1 MVFLIATMYEPCD
14 SIADLKTVLHVFT
27 HGLHNPSIITAV
39 YGALASEEVN
49 VLPISGIER
58 NSRSLDPDIFRS
70 QGRNWGICN
79 KCGYIGALN
88 LNSALKRHYDQFL
101 RRMDV
106 RMCAQYHLYS
116 ARRLYVLA
124 PLVHQFQTNCDID
137 MSSAGND
144 LHLSHEAFTGGDQRS
159 HHATADQPAHDA
171 PTLDARKV
179 HGFVIGGVAVIMPLG
194 KLYGILNVKWLY
206 ITSVVLFM
214 AASAVCG
221 AAPDMNA
228 EIVGRVFAGAGG
240 IGMYIGTM
248 ILLSINTS
256 EQERPTYLSLVGL
269 VWGIGTVLGPV
280 IGGSFEQVD
289 WRWAFYLNLVI
300 GALLFPVWFFLLP
313 SFHPAKHLSLNQRLG
328 QFDFVGALLSIGAFV
343 TTIMPI
349 NFGGTS
355 YEWNSGTIISLF
367 VVTGVL
373 WIAFAVQQSLTLFT
387 TPTDRMFP
395 VQFLKNKEAILLFIC
410 AAAINSA
417 VFVPIYFIPIYFQF
431 SRGDGALDSA
441 IRLLPLIFLLCA
453 TILVNGKL
461 MSRFGYYMPWY
472 LVGGV
477 FCLIAN
483 VFLSLLDATTSQ
495 SYIYGFEALLGLGA
509 GGSVQAGYAVIQ
521 AVVPAAD
528 LGYAVSFIMIA
539 QIGGIALGLAC
550 ASAVFINGATNALGD
565 LLPSLSDS
573 ELQSAISGTGGQ
585 FLETLDDN
593 TRAQVI
599 DAIVNN
605 LAKAFIVAYAGAAVS
620 LVASLGFSRKRVF
633 LPTAAAA

>member
-1 MVFLIATMYEPCD
+1 MSTLCAFPVPYSTIE
-14 SIADLKTVLHVFT
+14 VL
-27 HGLHNPSIITAV
+27 NI
-39 YGALASEEVN
+39 
-49 VLPISGIER
+49 VLPYR
-58 NSRSLDPDIFRS
+58 T
-70 QGRNWGICN
+70 
-79 KCGYIGALN
+79 
-88 LNSALKRHYDQFL
+88 
-101 RRMDV
+101 
-106 RMCAQYHLYS
+106 YS
-116 ARRLYVLA
+116 ARLLYLHA
-124 PLVHQFQTNCDID
+124 PLGNHLPFCHRSYNVLHLRQDCDSH
-137 MSSAGND
+137 MYSAGND
-144 LHLSHEAFTGGDQRS
+144 VRLSQEAVTMSDQRS
-159 HHATADQPAHDA
+159 HDTTADQSARDASSLDTRKIHGFPWFLLVISVLSSIFLYALDNTIVADIIPAIANDFSSIND
-171 PTLDARKV
+171 LGWLSV
-179 HGFVIGGVAVIMPLG
+179 GFVIGGVAVIMPLG
-194 KLYGILNVKWLY
+194 KLYGILNTKWLY

-256 EQERPTYLSLVGL
+256 DQERPAYLSLVGL

-280 IGGSFEQVD
+280 IGGSFEKVD

-313 SFHPAKHLSLNQRLG
+313 SFHPAKHLSLNKRLS
-328 QFDFVGALLSIGAFV
+328 QFDFVGAILSIGAFV

-349 NFGGTS
+349 NFGGTT
-355 YEWNSGTIISLF
+355 YEWNSGTIIALF
-367 VVTGVL
+367 VVSGVL

-387 TPTDRMFP
+387 TPADRMFP
-395 VQFLKNKEAILLFIC
+395 VQFLKNKEAMLLFIC

-521 AVVPAAD
+521 TVVPATD

-550 ASAVFINGATNALGD
+550 ASAVFINGATNSLRV
-565 LLPSLSDS
+565 LLPLLSDS
-573 ELQSAISGTGGQ
+573 ELQSAISGTGGR

-593 TRAQVI
+593 TRVQVI
-599 DAIVNN
+599 DAVVNN